1 MSDAPIPGI
10 VRLHLGV
17 LATRSVRPFVISDT
31 VTIFRNN
38 VLVAFKSDG
47 GRAPENTM
55 LVTDTL
61 VPDYHALK
69 VISRSETVS
78 KPTLTPLVADTV
90 ATPVENIYK
99 LLYNETVAPVPIAR
113 EVTDVPFLTVSALNT
128 IILIVPVETLTWTAV
143 PPSIT
148 DTAVVVIQNLYR
160 PTFSDTIN
168 RNPAI
173 SLTDTV
179 NTILT

>member
-1 MSDAPIPGI
+1 M
-10 VRLHLGV
+10 GV
-17 LATRSVRPFVISDT
+17 LATRSIRPFIISDT
-31 VTIFRNN
+31 VTVFKNN
-38 VLVAFKSDG
+38 VIVGFQSDG

-61 VPDYHALK
+61 VPDYHTLK
-69 VISRSETVS
+69 AINVSETVS
-78 KPTLTPLVADTV
+78 RPTLTPPVTDTV
-90 ATPVENIYK
+90 AAPLENIYK
-99 LLYNETVAPVPIAR
+99 LLYSETVAPVPIAR
-113 EVTDVPFLTVSALNT
+113 EITDTPLLTVSALNT
-128 IILIVPVETLTWTAV
+128 IILIVPQETLAWTALR
-143 PPSIT
+143 PTIT

-160 PTFSDTIN
+160 PTLNDTIT